1 MSARARQLNHRLK
14 NRRMA
19 IITRRENDASL
30 HSHQTQSLAPT
41 LRDPNGHVHPVPNG
55 NVPRP
60 SHSPTGFVAVNANR
74 PGAEPPK
81 DDAQLPA
88 QFPFPHS
95 NTDNVTIINGA
106 SIKGASPTTRA
117 ELMKKFFTTDRQA
130 RGLEEPAAAG
140 QTSRP
145 TSRPTPRPSDS
156 VDYTAYQ
163 PPPATVAIP
172 NTPSS
177 LLPPPRSNNEKDD
190 GGPYKMHMIARMEEL
205 QRGDRVMPPC
215 DRCRRLQ
222 MDCVKNLTACIGCT
236 KKHCKC
242 AWKDV
247 KEEEIRELEAQKMAQ
262 ERASDPQRAQA
273 MTTQSP
279 PVAPIPSVPEH
290 GRSRQEFT
298 PHPEYR
304 PDTNWAYDA
313 RRESAP
319 VSSQAFGP
327 RLAHDVSPRRAMSEV
342 RSSAAPNHDPRLSQ
356 TPASTEPVADDDD
369 PGANQRL
376 MQAILDTVDHH
387 ARTGATKENGKEV
400 SGDDKK
406 GQMVRA

>member
-1 MSARARQLNHRLK
+1 M
-14 NRRMA
+14 
-19 IITRRENDASL
+19 SL
-30 HSHQTQSLAPT
+30 HSRQAQSLSPT
-41 LRDPNGHVHPVPNG
+41 LRDSNGHVQALLNG
-55 NVPRP
+55 NVPPP

-74 PGAEPPK
+74 PGGEPPK
-81 DDAQLPA
+81 DDAQLPT

-130 RGLEEPAAAG
+130 RGLEEPTGQASR

-145 TSRPTPRPSDS
+145 KPKASDS
-156 VDYTAYQ
+156 VDYTMYQ

-177 LLPPPRSNNEKDD
+177 LLPPPKSSNEKDD

-215 DRCRRLQ
+215 DRCRRLH

-262 ERASDPQRAQA
+262 DRASDPQRADA
-273 MTTQSP
+273 MNTQSP
-279 PVAPIPSVPEH
+279 PAAPVPPVPSVPEH
-290 GRSRQEFT
+290 GRPRQEFT
-298 PHPEYR
+298 PHQEYR
-304 PDTNWAYDA
+304 SDSNWAFDV

-327 RLAHDVSPRRAMSEV
+327 RLTHDVSPRRAVSEV
-342 RSSAAPNHDPRLSQ
+342 RGSAAPNNDTRLNQ
-356 TPASTEPVADDDD
+356 APASTEQTDDDD

-387 ARTGATKENGKEV
+387 ARAASTKESGNEV
-400 SGDDKK
+400 SGDENK